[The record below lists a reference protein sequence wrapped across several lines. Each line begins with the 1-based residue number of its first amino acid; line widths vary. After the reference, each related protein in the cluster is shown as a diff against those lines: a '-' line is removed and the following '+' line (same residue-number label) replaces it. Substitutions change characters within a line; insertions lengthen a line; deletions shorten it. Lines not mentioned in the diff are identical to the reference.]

1 LWVASWIGG
10 NITRQRGIILAIS
23 LWLWLC
29 GEAISQPAFK
39 QRQLEYPRVRAAV
52 IEKKPLLKTRYS
64 EQGLAYPPANIF
76 IRIFKREKQVEVWAG
91 SGQNRYRL
99 AQTYDICSSSGEL
112 GPKRA
117 RGDLQVPEGFYHI
130 SHFNPASSFHLSLG
144 LSYPNRSDL
153 ILKKGRDPGGS
164 IYIHGDCVTIG
175 CVPITD
181 DRIKELYVQAVEA
194 RAAGQARIPVHVFPA
209 RLDSLNFAA
218 LKREYAGD
226 AGLIRFWENL
236 KTGYDRFQSSGRI
249 PMIAIDNNGRYLFE

>member
-1 LWVASWIGG
+1 MAKRHI
-10 NITRQRGIILAIS
+10 IILAIS

-29 GEAISQPAFK
+29 GEAMAQPAFK
-39 QRQLEYPRVRAAV
+39 QRQLEHSRVRAAF
-52 IEKKPLLKTRYS
+52 IEKEPRLKTVYS
-64 EQGLAYPPANIF
+64 ERRLSYPPANIF
-76 IRIFKREKQVEVWAG
+76 IRIFKREKQLEVWTG
-91 SGQNRYRL
+91 PGQNGYRL
-99 AQTYDICSSSGEL
+99 AETYDICSSSGEL

-130 SHFNPASSFHLSLG
+130 GHFNPASNFHLSLG
-144 LSYPNRSDL
+144 ISYPNRSDR
-153 ILKKGRDPGGS
+153 ILKKGSDPGGA

-209 RLDSLNFAA
+209 RLDSLNFAS

-236 KTGYDRFQSSGRI
+236 KIGYDRFQSSGRV
-249 PMIAIDNNGRYLFE
+249 PKVTIDNNGKYLFD